1 MESQVFKGLASSD
14 EKFSNTPIYRTNKN
28 VDRMDWITVS
38 FLNADKL
45 DRLQIGQLHW
55 PRSSCHR
62 TWCKISKFPLSIPC
76 ESGQALLYRVKVET
90 WCRSSPDQ
98 TVNRQLAF

>member
-1 MESQVFKGLASSD
+1 MIYVYFPFRNVESQVFKGLASSD

-45 DRLQIGQLHW
+45 ETGCKYV
-55 PRSSCHR
+55 SC
-62 TWCKISKFPLSIPC
+62 TGPD
-76 ESGQALLYRVKVET
+76 LLAIELGAK
-90 WCRSSPDQ
+90 
-98 TVNRQLAF
+98 